1 MIEKSG
7 GRTMWEGYLHF
18 FLAHAYYAW
27 NRLEEAGGSIQ
38 QTLRSAQDWQQAGL
52 LAAGILNG
60 ARIQLARGDLAASS
74 RSLQQAEALIQ
85 QERLAAHS
93 SWLCVGRWQDCV
105 AEMEL

>member
-38 QTLRSAQDWQQAGL
+38 QTLRSARDWQQAGL
-52 LAAGILNG
+52 QAAGILNG
-60 ARIQLARGDLAASS
+60 ARIALARGDLAASS
-74 RSLQQAEALIQ
+74 RSLQQAEDLIQ
-85 QERLAAHS
+85 HARLPGQS
-93 SWLCVGRWQDCV
+93 SRVGVGLGAYGPGCR
-105 AEMEL
+105 